1 MLIVFLLTVTSNNGF
16 QGRERGKLI
25 MRITTVKQRGGSIIS
40 TLITLVILAYGVFI
54 GIQYVPQLL
63 ESHSIDSILDRMR
76 DTQVADPAKTA
87 NDANMKV
94 VRMLQINEMDYM
106 TNNFKVENQDGML
119 LIIFDYKRELNLVFK
134 TLPINHHKTMLLR
147 K

>member
-1 MLIVFLLTVTSNNGF
+1 MC
-16 QGRERGKLI
+16 
-25 MRITTVKQRGGSIIS
+25 ITTVKQRGGSIIS

-54 GIQYVPQLL
+54 GFQYVPQLL
-63 ESHSIDSILDRMR
+63 ESHSIDTILDRMR
-76 DTQVADPAKTA
+76 DTQVTDPVKTA
-87 NDANMKV
+87 NDASLKV
-94 VRMLQINEMDYM
+94 VRMLQINEMDNM

-119 LIIFDYKRELNLVFK
+119 LIIFDYERELNLVFK

>member
-1 MLIVFLLTVTSNNGF
+1 MC
-16 QGRERGKLI
+16 
-25 MRITTVKQRGGSIIS
+25 ITTVKQRGGSIIS
-40 TLITLVILAYGVFI
+40 TLITLVILAYGIFI

-63 ESHSIDSILDRMR
+63 ESHSIDTILDRMR

-119 LIIFDYKRELNLVFK
+119 LIIFDYERELNLVFK

>member
-1 MLIVFLLTVTSNNGF
+1 MC
-16 QGRERGKLI
+16 
-25 MRITTVKQRGGSIIS
+25 ITTVKQRGGSIIS

-63 ESHSIDSILDRMR
+63 ESHSIDTILDGMR
-76 DTQVADPAKTA
+76 DTQVTDPVITA
-87 NDANMKV
+87 NDASLKV
-94 VRMLQINEMDYM
+94 VRMLQINEMDNM

-119 LIIFDYKRELNLVFK
+119 LIIFDYERELNLVFK

>member
-1 MLIVFLLTVTSNNGF
+1 MC
-16 QGRERGKLI
+16 
-25 MRITTVKQRGGSIIS
+25 ITTVKQRGGSIIS

>member
-1 MLIVFLLTVTSNNGF
+1 MC
-16 QGRERGKLI
+16 
-25 MRITTVKQRGGSIIS
+25 ITTVKQRGGSIIS

-63 ESHSIDSILDRMR
+63 ESHSIDTILDRMR
-76 DTQVADPAKTA
+76 DTQVTDPVKTA
-87 NDANMKV
+87 NDANLKV

-119 LIIFDYKRELNLVFK
+119 LIIFDYERELNLVFK

>member
-1 MLIVFLLTVTSNNGF
+1 
-16 QGRERGKLI
+16 
-25 MRITTVKQRGGSIIS
+25 MRISTAKQRGGSIIS

-76 DTQVADPAKTA
+76 DTQVADPVKTA
-87 NDANMKV
+87 NDVNLKV
-94 VRMLQINEMDYM
+94 VRMLQINEMDNM

-119 LIIFDYKRELNLVFK
+119 LVIFDYERELDLVFK
-134 TLPINHHKTMLLR
+134 TLPIKYHKTMLLR

>member
-1 MLIVFLLTVTSNNGF
+1 MC
-16 QGRERGKLI
+16 
-25 MRITTVKQRGGSIIS
+25 ITTVKQRGGSIIS

-63 ESHSIDSILDRMR
+63 ESHSIDTILDRMR
-76 DTQVADPAKTA
+76 DTQVTDPVKTA
-87 NDANMKV
+87 NDASLKV
-94 VRMLQINEMDYM
+94 VRMLQINEMDNM

-119 LIIFDYKRELNLVFK
+119 LIIFDYERELNLVFK

>member
-1 MLIVFLLTVTSNNGF
+1 
-16 QGRERGKLI
+16 

>member
-1 MLIVFLLTVTSNNGF
+1 MC
-16 QGRERGKLI
+16 
-25 MRITTVKQRGGSIIS
+25 ITTVKQRGGSIIS

-63 ESHSIDSILDRMR
+63 ESHSIDTILDRMR

-119 LIIFDYKRELNLVFK
+119 LIIFDYERELNLVFK

>member
-1 MLIVFLLTVTSNNGF
+1 MLIVFLVTVTPNNGR
-16 QGRERGKLI
+16 QGRGRGKLI
-25 MRITTVKQRGGSIIS
+25 MCITTVKQRGGSIIS

-76 DTQVADPAKTA
+76 DTQVTDPVKTA
-87 NDANMKV
+87 NDANLKV
-94 VRMLQINEMDYM
+94 VRMLQINEMDNM

-119 LIIFDYKRELNLVFK
+119 LIIFDYERELNLVFK